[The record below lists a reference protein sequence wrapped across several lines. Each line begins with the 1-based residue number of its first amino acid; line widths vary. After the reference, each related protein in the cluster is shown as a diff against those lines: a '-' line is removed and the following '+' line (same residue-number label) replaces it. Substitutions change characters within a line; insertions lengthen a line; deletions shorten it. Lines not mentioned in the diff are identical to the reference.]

1 MSENIEPSAAPEAP
15 GASWE
20 LPAAVGRTEPAAEI
34 SALSAETARVSE
46 RFAALSRELDRVV
59 IGQGRVKEQLLACL
73 LAGGH
78 ALLEGVPG
86 TAKTLLAL
94 GLSRLLGGRF
104 RRIQFTP
111 DLMPADLLGTNIFN
125 PKTQE
130 FDFRS
135 GPIFC
140 DLLLA
145 DEVNRTPPRTQ
156 SALLEAMQE
165 RAATIDGER
174 RPISPVFLVVATQN
188 PIEFEGTYPLPE
200 AQRDRF
206 LLKISIDLPGAE
218 DETAVLAAYASGHRL
233 HEEVSNLQPMMSISE
248 LVEARRLVSEK
259 VRVEP
264 ALISYIQRVVAKT
277 RDHESV
283 QIGAGPRAS
292 LALLD
297 VARAIALLR
306 GRDFATPDDVKEMAE
321 PVLVH
326 RVILTPEAEMEGVR
340 LSDLLRRIFEQVEVP
355 R

>member
-1 MSENIEPSAAPEAP
+1 MSETTNV
-15 GASWE
+15 GA
-20 LPAAVGRTEPAAEI
+20 LPAEPAPPAPSTPSGAFGGEP
-34 SALSAETARVSE
+34 ADRDTAQVGE
-46 RFAALSRELDRVV
+46 RFAALSAQLDRVV
-59 IGQGRVKEQLLACL
+59 IGQARVKEQLLACL

-94 GLSRLLGGRF
+94 SLSRLLGGRF

-130 FDFRS
+130 FDFRA

-174 RPISPVFLVVATQN
+174 HPISPVFLVVATQN

-206 LLKISIDLPGAE
+206 LLKISIDLPSAE
-218 DETAVLAAYASGHRL
+218 DETSILAAYASGHRL
-233 HEEVSNLQPMMSISE
+233 HEEVANLAPMMTTAE
-248 LVEARRLVSEK
+248 LVAARRVVSER

-277 RDHESV
+277 RDHDSV

-297 VARAIALLR
+297 VARAIAILR

-340 LSDLLRRIFEQVEVP
+340 LSDLLRRVFEQVEVP